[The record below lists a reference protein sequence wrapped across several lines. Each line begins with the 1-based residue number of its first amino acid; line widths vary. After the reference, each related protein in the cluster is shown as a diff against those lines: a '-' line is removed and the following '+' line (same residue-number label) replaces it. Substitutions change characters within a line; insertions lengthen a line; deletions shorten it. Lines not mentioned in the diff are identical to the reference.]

1 MAGKYFEE
9 FRVGE
14 VFSHQPGRTVTEA
27 DNLLFTALTLN
38 LQPLH
43 LDAEFASKAH
53 FGQRLVNSIFTLGL
67 VGGVSVADTTMGT
80 TVGNLGFE
88 KVEFPKP
95 VFIGDTIYAETEVVD
110 VRESKSRPQWGV
122 VTFEHRG
129 KNQRGEI
136 VVRCRRAAMML
147 RKPAEAKS

>member
-9 FRVGE
+9 LKVGD
-14 VFSHQPGRTVTEA
+14 VVQHQPGRTVTET
-27 DNLLFTALTLN
+27 DNLLFTTLTMN

-43 LDAEFASKAH
+43 LDTEFSKKAE

-67 VGGVSVADTTMGT
+67 AVGLSVGDLTLGT

-95 VFIGDTIYAETEVVD
+95 VFIGDTIYSETEVKEL
-110 VRESKSRPQWGV
+110 RASKSRPQWGV
-122 VTFEHRG
+122 AIFEHRA

-136 VVRCRRAAMML
+136 VMTCRRAAMMR
-147 RKPAEAKS
+147 RKPQS